1 METIVQ
7 WSSILSTI
15 IAVIA
20 LVIAIWA
27 SRSSAKASARQIAAV
42 EEGNAKEIESIK
54 RFAKTQIEVSLMQI
68 EKELGEANA
77 RAQQTARKISE
88 RQRQEEAAYQLGG
101 SFPQAMW
108 SSQNEQKSLADSHS
122 YHTQQIV
129 KLNQLQSQLLEMR
142 KQFEEE

>member
-68 EKELGEANA
+68 EKELGEAKT
-77 RAQQTARKISE
+77 RAQQTARKMSE
-88 RQRQEEAAYQLGG
+88 MQRQEEAAYQLGA
-101 SFPQAMW
+101 SFPKEMW
-108 SSQNEQKSLADSHS
+108 SSQNEQKSLADNHS

-142 KQFEEE
+142 KNLGEE

>member
-7 WSSILSTI
+7 WSSILSPI
-15 IAVIA
+15 IAVI
-20 LVIAIWA
+20 IAIWA

-68 EKELGEANA
+68 EKELGEAKT
-77 RAQQTARKISE
+77 RAQQTARKMSE

-101 SFPQAMW
+101 SFPKEMW
-108 SSQNEQKSLADSHS
+108 SGQNEQKSLADNHS